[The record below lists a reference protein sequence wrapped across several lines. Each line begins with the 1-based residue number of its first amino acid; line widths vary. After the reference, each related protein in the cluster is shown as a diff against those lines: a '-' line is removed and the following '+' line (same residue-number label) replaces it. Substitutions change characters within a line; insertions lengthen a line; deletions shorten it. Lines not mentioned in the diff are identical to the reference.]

1 MAAMSAA
8 LTAGRIVVAA
18 ASEASGA
25 RAWWEVIPQT
35 GELDAIADL
44 GLRGSGTPPLDRNN
58 PFVIKKKM
66 QQNPFG
72 GQKSWNAQPAEE
84 IREKRYLARQAK
96 AQAKADVEAAEYRN
110 RLAQP
115 KQAEARGGGS
125 EYAVLLVIG
134 AVAKIGVSVMSLARR
149 RWLSRG
155 MALMRR
161 GPPAWGLLLS
171 LGALATAAAQAPAGR
186 VPMGTGATI
195 VQTLSAA
202 GGDRESVHRVR
213 LASDLGLHYEWLLQ
227 EVHPAGDT
235 VWQDFRYLEAWS
247 DLADAKRL
255 RAFHDPKAPEA
266 HPGYTMHALSRAIY
280 RRLREG
286 RSDSLQIMY
295 VDQVPGSEMLS
306 SLGFGGPRM
315 TPVRWR
321 GTIAPATPGTVPF
334 PVLLNGRRV
343 RLPALHARGDFTA
356 RQGRWQS
363 QLWILADSSYP
374 LILKWVGGIRETGS
388 VLQTTRIDLPLAK
401 VVGDGTVEGDG
412 TLLTHGDGLMLVEAT
427 PRGVAAGGT
436 DQSSAGLER
445 ALAASCRVELP
456 GIYFAFN
463 SARLEPASDHAIA
476 ELAAILGRH
485 PDWTGT
491 LEGHTDSIG
500 SVVANKALSERRVAS
515 VRARLVD
522 QHKVSPTRLRVVGFG
537 AARPREPNSTIE
549 GRARNRR
556 VELVRECAAGE

>member
-1 MAAMSAA
+1 MLVAQCVTLTPHTPAAVA
-8 LTAGRIVVAA
+8 LAQRMGAGRPIRRAA
-18 ASEASGA
+18 
-25 RAWWEVIPQT
+25 
-35 GELDAIADL
+35 
-44 GLRGSGTPPLDRNN
+44 
-58 PFVIKKKM
+58 
-66 QQNPFG
+66 
-72 GQKSWNAQPAEE
+72 
-84 IREKRYLARQAK
+84 Y
-96 AQAKADVEAAEYRN
+96 
-110 RLAQP
+110 
-115 KQAEARGGGS
+115 
-125 EYAVLLVIG
+125 
-134 AVAKIGVSVMSLARR
+134 
-149 RWLSRG
+149 
-155 MALMRR
+155 
-161 GPPAWGLLLS
+161 GLLFS
-171 LGALATAAAQAPAGR
+171 LGALGTAEAQAPTGR

-195 VQTLSAA
+195 VQTLSAV

-213 LASDLGLHYEWLLQ
+213 LASDLGLHYEWLLE
-227 EVHPAGDT
+227 EVHKAGDT
-235 VWQDFRYLEAWS
+235 VRQDFRYLEAWS

-255 RAFHDPKAPEA
+255 RAFHDSKAPEA

-306 SLGFGGPRM
+306 SFGFGGARM

-343 RLPALHARGDFTA
+343 RLPALHLRGDLTA
-356 RQGRWQS
+356 RQGRWQP

-374 LILKWVGGIRETGS
+374 LILKWVGGFRETGN
-388 VLQTTRIDLPLAK
+388 VLQTTRIDLPLAT
-401 VVGDGTVEGDG
+401 VVVDGTAEGDG
-412 TLLTHGDGLMLVEAT
+412 ALLTHGDGLLLVEAT
-427 PRGVAAGGT
+427 PLGAAAAGAGP
-436 DQSSAGLER
+436 SSAALLER

-463 SARLEPASDHAIA
+463 SAQLEPASDHAIA

-485 PDWTGT
+485 PDWTAT

-500 SVVANKALSERRVAS
+500 TAAANKALSERRVAS

-522 QHKVSPTRLRVVGFG
+522 QHKVNPARLRVVGFG
-537 AARPREPNSTIE
+537 AARPREPNGTIE

-556 VELVRECAAGE
+556 VELVRECAAAE